1 MKTMFVA
8 VDYQY
13 DFVCGALGFPG
24 AELLDD
30 SIVRCGRQAQEK
42 GAIIVE
48 TKDTHEND
56 YLETR
61 EGKALPIPHTLYGT
75 PGWNTYGKTGL
86 WLEET
91 PHIIIKKSTFG
102 CPPDEMLKLPDG
114 VEEIMFA
121 GLVTNMCVLTNIC
134 CFQARYPNAQ
144 ITVYENLCTSIN
156 KELHDK
162 TMDVLRGLQVNVAV
176 YDKEG

>member
-102 CPPDEMLKLPDG
+102 CPP
-114 VEEIMFA
+114 EIGRA
-121 GLVTNMCVLTNIC
+121 SCRERVCQYV
-134 CFQARYPNAQ
+134 
-144 ITVYENLCTSIN
+144 
-156 KELHDK
+156 
-162 TMDVLRGLQVNVAV
+162 
-176 YDKEG
+176 